1 MKRHY
6 INGILVSKVE
16 FERQLRRCCERIDWA
31 GLRCDV
37 TKFTG
42 LKEKLNQGWTYT
54 CLHPVKNIRKTFHI
68 EEKSEG
74 ADPAVLSKRKSTTA
88 QLSP

>member
-6 INGILVSKVE
+6 INGILVSKAE
-16 FERQLRRCCERIDWA
+16 FERHLRRCCERIDWA

-54 CLHPVKNIRKTFHI
+54 CLHPAKNIRKTFRI
-68 EEKSEG
+68 EEKAEG
-74 ADPAVLSKRKSTTA
+74 ADSAVPLKRKSTTA
-88 QLSP
+88 

>member
-1 MKRHY
+1 MKRNY
-6 INGILVSKVE
+6 INEILVSRAE
-16 FERQLRRCCERIDWA
+16 FERHLRRCCERIDWA

-54 CLHPVKNIRKTFHI
+54 CLHPANNSLKACRI
-68 EEKSEG
+68 EEKSER
-74 ADPAVLSKRKSTTA
+74 ANSAVPSKRKSTTA